1 MSEMERLLGELKA
14 EVKKSNLSSEAKDL
28 LLKIVEDW
36 YRNFTERKRSEKVH
50 KWTGRDK
57 EASEDA

>member
-1 MSEMERLLGELKA
+1 MKKKTKGIAMLGLMEKLLEELKA

-36 YRNFTERKRSEKVH
+36 HRNFTRK
-50 KWTGRDK
+50 K
-57 EASEDA
+57 EASEG